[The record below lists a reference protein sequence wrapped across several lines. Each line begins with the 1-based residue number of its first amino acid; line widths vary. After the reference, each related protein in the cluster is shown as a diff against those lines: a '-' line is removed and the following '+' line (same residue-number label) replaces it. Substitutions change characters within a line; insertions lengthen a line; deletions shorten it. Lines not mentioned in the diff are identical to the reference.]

1 MQEVEI
7 SKKYKPLFEIPD
19 GVDTF
24 ILTGGR
30 FSGKSYVVS
39 LAACT
44 WAVNSNHRILYTRY
58 TNVSSKDSIIPE
70 FEEKI
75 GVLGFEDA
83 FDVQQNRIESTINDS
98 KIVFKGLKTGSSNQT
113 ANLKS
118 LKDFSCWI
126 LEEAEELDDFDIFE
140 KISLSIR
147 GNEKGSGEPNLKI
160 LILNPTTKEHW
171 IHKHFFEDRGVQGG
185 FNGVVDNVC
194 YIHTSYLDCIE
205 FVPDEILNDFE
216 RMKINNPTRYEH
228 VVLGGWLNRAEG
240 VVFDNWS
247 FGEFDNSLPYIYG
260 MDFGFSVDPTA
271 LVKVAIDDKRNRIYL
286 KEELYETG
294 LTTNDI
300 ALRLQRIAKNDLII
314 ADSAEP
320 RLIKEIRQRGFNI
333 RPAVKGPDSVRA
345 GIKKMQEYEL
355 IVDGVN
361 IGKELNNYVW
371 NDKKSD
377 TPIDA
382 YNHICDSARYACSF
396 LKLKPKAPRVRIDN

>member
-1 MQEVEI
+1 VSQVSINE
-7 SKKYKPLFEIPD
+7 KYEPLFDIPE

-30 FSGKSYVVS
+30 FSGKSFVVS
-39 LAACT
+39 LAGCT
-44 WAVNSNHRILYTRY
+44 WAVNDNHRILYTRY

-75 GVLGFEDA
+75 GILGFEDA
-83 FDVQQNRIESTINDS
+83 FEVQQNRIESNVNDA

-194 YIHTSYLDCIE
+194 YIHTSYLDCLE
-205 FVPDEILNDFE
+205 FVPDEILADFE
-216 RMKINNPTRYEH
+216 RMKANNPVRYEH

-300 ALRLQRIAKNDLII
+300 ALRLQRVAQRDLII

-361 IGKELNNYVW
+361 LGKELNNYVW

-382 YNHICDSARYACSF
+382 YKHILDACRYAVGF
-396 LKLKPKAPRVRIDN
+396 QKIKPKAPRVRIDN

>member
-1 MQEVEI
+1 VSEVSIHE
-7 SKKYKPLFEIPD
+7 KYEPLFNIPE

-39 LAACT
+39 LAGCT
-44 WAVNSNHRILYTRY
+44 WAVNDNHRILYTRY

-83 FDVQQNRIESTINDS
+83 FEVQQNRIESKVNDA

-147 GNEKGSGEPNLKI
+147 GNEKGSDNPNLKV

-194 YIHTSYLDCIE
+194 YIHTSYLDCID
-205 FVPDEILNDFE
+205 FVPDEILADFD
-216 RMKINNPTRYEH
+216 RMKLNNPVRYDH

-240 VVFDNWS
+240 VVYDNWRY
-247 FGEFDNSLPYIYG
+247 GEFDDSLPYIYG

-271 LVKVAIDDKRNRIYL
+271 LVKIAIDDKRNIIYA
-286 KEELYETG
+286 KEELCETG

-300 ALRLQRIAKNDLII
+300 SLRLQRIAKTDLII

-333 RPAVKGPDSVRA
+333 RPCVKGPDSIRA
-345 GIKKMQEYEL
+345 GIKKIQEYEL
-355 IVDGVN
+355 VVDGVN
-361 IGKELNNYVW
+361 LGKELNNYVW
-371 NDKKSD
+371 SDKKSD

-382 YNHICDSARYACSF
+382 YNHILDSLRYGVGF
-396 LKLKPKAPRVRIDN
+396 LKIKGKAPRVRVEN